1 MNKARRNRIIEI
13 IDTLTLMNEEINI
26 LMDEEQ
32 EALEAMPESLQESDR
47 GDAMQEAIDN
57 LSSAMDSVQE
67 AIDSLEEAKG

>member
-26 LMDEEQ
+26 IMDEEQ
-32 EALEAMPESLQESDR
+32 EALEAMPEPLQESDR